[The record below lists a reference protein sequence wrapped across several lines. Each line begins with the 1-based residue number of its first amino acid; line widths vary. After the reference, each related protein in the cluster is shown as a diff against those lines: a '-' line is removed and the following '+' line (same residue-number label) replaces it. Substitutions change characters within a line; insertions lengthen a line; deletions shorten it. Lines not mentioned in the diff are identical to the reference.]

1 MSTDLP
7 GLAAA
12 ELEARGATWTAREIA
27 QQPVVWSEVGQLI
40 AGERS
45 RLDHFL
51 EPLLAEPIRR
61 VVLTGA
67 GTSAFIGD
75 CLAPALSAR
84 LSRRVEAIAT
94 TDLVSGP
101 NLHLPRAAPI
111 LLVSFARSGNSP
123 ESVAALELAEEV
135 LGADVHHLVITCN
148 AEGALAVRARKL
160 RSALVLVMPE
170 VAHDRGFA
178 MTSSFS
184 SMLLAA
190 ALAFRAIH
198 PDAVGRLARSAEKVL
213 HQAWPLA
220 RRLTRM
226 GFERVV
232 YIGSNELRGL
242 ASEAALK
249 LLELTDGRV
258 VAVADSTLGF
268 RHGPKAIINDRTL
281 VVVFLSNNRYTRA
294 YDCDLLHELERDA
307 RAGGLLA
314 LGTSPDDIERSER
327 LLFEDM
333 RDATD
338 IELVPL
344 NAIVAQSFALQQSL
358 ALGLKPDRPN
368 SAGIVNRVVQG
379 VTIHPW
385 NGSGRDV
392 SGC

>member
-1 MSTDLP
+1 MSGGFP
-7 GLAAA
+7 GFPPA
-12 ELEARGATWTAREIA
+12 ELAARGATWTTREIA
-27 QQPVVWSEVGQLI
+27 QQPAVWSEVGQLI
-40 AGERS
+40 ARERS
-45 RLDHFL
+45 DLDHFL
-51 EPLLAEPIRR
+51 EPLLAQPTLR

-75 CLAPALSAR
+75 CLAPALGAR
-84 LSRRVEAIAT
+84 LGRRVEAIAT

-101 NLHLPRAAPI
+101 NLHLPGAAPT
-111 LLVSFARSGNSP
+111 LLVSFARSGESP
-123 ESVAALELAEEV
+123 ESVAAVELAEQV
-135 LGADVHHLVITCN
+135 LGASIHHLVITCSP
-148 AEGALAVRARKL
+148 EGALAVRAREL
-160 RSALVLVMPE
+160 RSARVLVMPD
-170 VAHDRGFA
+170 VANDRGFA

-190 ALAFRAIH
+190 ALAFRAMR
-198 PDAVGRLARSAEKVL
+198 PDAVARLTRSAATLLPQV
-213 HQAWPLA
+213 WPLA
-220 RRLTRM
+220 RRLTNK
-226 GFERVV
+226 GFQRVV
-232 YIGSNELRGL
+232 YLGSNELRGL

-268 RHGPKAIINDRTL
+268 RHGPKTIINDRTL
-281 VVVFLSNNRYTRA
+281 VVVLLSNDAYTRA
-294 YDCDLLHELERDA
+294 YDCDLLHELQRDA

-314 LGTSPDDIERSER
+314 LGASPDGIERSEQ

-338 IELVPL
+338 IELAPL
-344 NAIVAQSFALQQSL
+344 NAIVAQSFALTQSL
-358 ALGLKPDRPN
+358 ALGLTPDRPN

-392 SGC
+392 PGR